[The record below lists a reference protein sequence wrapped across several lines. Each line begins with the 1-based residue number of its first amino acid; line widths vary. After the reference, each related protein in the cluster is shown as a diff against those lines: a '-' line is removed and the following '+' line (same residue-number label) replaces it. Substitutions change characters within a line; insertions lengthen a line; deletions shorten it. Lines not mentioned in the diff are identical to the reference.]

1 MTTPA
6 PGAEPRVPAPPAAAG
21 PVPAPLGT
29 LQAQLI
35 IAVLTYKRPED
46 LAVALPRLLAQARS
60 APVPAQVL
68 VVDNDPD
75 GGARATVAAA
85 GDSHLVYVHEP
96 RPGIAAARNRAL
108 REAYAVAD
116 LLAFIDDD
124 EVPSE
129 QWLDRL
135 SALQKE
141 SGATAVVGPVLS
153 EYEVQP
159 DEWITAGDFFRRRRL
174 ATGSVLSVAAT
185 NNLLLDLNRI
195 RSLGL
200 EFDERFGLSGGSD
213 TLFSRQLVRAGG
225 KMLWCDEAAVVD
237 RVPASR
243 LTRRWV
249 LLRAFRSGNCHSRVA
264 LATSPTAG
272 ARAAARIRLLGPGTV
287 RCAGGGARWLLGA
300 LLRSPAHNAKGLR
313 TAARGAGMVT
323 GAFGY
328 VFSEYKRK

>member
-1 MTTPA
+1 MT
-6 PGAEPRVPAPPAAAG
+6 AAG
-21 PVPAPLGT
+21 PGAQAPVAAPAVSPPAGGLR
-29 LQAQLI
+29 AQLV

-60 APVPAQVL
+60 APMPAQVL

-75 GGARATVAAA
+75 GGAGPTVTAV
-85 GDSHLVYVHEP
+85 GDPHLAYVHEP

-108 REAYAVAD
+108 REASATAD

-129 QWLDRL
+129 QWLRRL
-135 SALQKE
+135 VTLQKDT
-141 SGATAVVGPVLS
+141 GAAAVAGPVLS

-159 DEWITAGDFFRRRRL
+159 DEWIAAGDFFRRRRL
-174 ATGSVLSVAAT
+174 ATGTPLTVAAT
-185 NNLLLDLNRI
+185 NNLLLDMVRV
-195 RSLGL
+195 RTLGL

-213 TLFSRQLVRAGG
+213 TLFSRQLVLAGG
-225 KMLWCDEAAVVD
+225 TMLWCDEATVVD

-249 LLRAFRSGNCHSRVA
+249 LQRAFRSGNCHSRVA
-264 LATSPTAG
+264 LATSPTAT
-272 ARAAARIRLLGPGTV
+272 ARAAARLRLLGPGTV
-287 RCAGGGARWLLGA
+287 RSAGGAARWLLGA
-300 LLRSPAHNAKGLR
+300 LLRSKRHRAKGLR
-313 TAARGAGMVT
+313 TAVRGAGMVT

-328 VFSEYKRK
+328 VFSEYKRS